1 MIEFNFIYSKNSL
14 NIRKFLKDGEIEEY
28 ISYQDTF
35 NKLTKNDFYSEEPCD
50 VVVNSFL
57 VKELKKE
64 LTSGRDVL
72 YYVISDLDPETI
84 SNIKH
89 FVEEY
94 RNAPIYNL
102 YMIGE
107 DEVVPSTCCFDGIF
121 LVDHDEDQNI
131 L

>member
-1 MIEFNFIYSKNSL
+1 MIEFNFVYSKNSL
-14 NIRKFLKDGEIEEY
+14 SIRKFLKESEVEDY

-64 LTSGRDVL
+64 LTSAREVL
-72 YYVISDLDPETI
+72 YYVIGDLDPETV

-94 RNAPIYNL
+94 RKHATYNL
-102 YMIGE
+102 YLVNDDGP
-107 DEVVPSTCCFDGIF
+107 VPDACCFDSIF
-121 LVDHDEDQNI
+121 FVENAAD
-131 L
+131 